1 MLDKINI
8 NAELT
13 PLWVKTL
20 NRLII
25 GHSHINSLRN
35 KFELLMHQIK
45 DDTDSIDILMI
56 FKTNLDES
64 FPTSQFLMNGFG
76 SPHRLDRIYWGELP

>member
-1 MLDKINI
+1 MNI

-13 PLWVKTL
+13 PVRVKTL
-20 NRLII
+20 NKLIT
-25 GHSHINSLRN
+25 GHLHINSRRN

-64 FPTSQFLMNGFG
+64 FPTSQFLINGFG

>member
-1 MLDKINI
+1 
-8 NAELT
+8 
-13 PLWVKTL
+13 
-20 NRLII
+20 
-25 GHSHINSLRN
+25 
-35 KFELLMHQIK
+35 MHQIK

-64 FPTSQFLMNGFG
+64 FPTSQFLINGFG